1 MERTRQ
7 LTTFAIDGYQ
17 ISATFADS
25 RNTTALGHVKQILL
39 SSFANNAAKHTPGD
53 ILAIHPNRSDNNS
66 GGKLGYR
73 ARSGKMWHHASIRGI
88 ICNLTYLMISL
99 CNTGLMTSISIA
111 IARCYLLICSKKFL
125 SI

>member
-1 MERTRQ
+1 MERTRE

-39 SSFANNAAKHTPGD
+39 SSFANNAAKHTHGD

-66 GGKLGYR
+66 GGKPLCTLK
-73 ARSGKMWHHASIRGI
+73 SS
-88 ICNLTYLMISL
+88 YLPRIDSL
-99 CNTGLMTSISIA
+99 FWFALMTNE
-111 IARCYLLICSKKFL
+111 RTDQYGK
-125 SI
+125 

>member
-39 SSFANNAAKHTPGD
+39 SAFANNAAKHTHGD
-53 ILAIHPNRSDNNS
+53 ILEIHPNRSDNNS
-66 GGKLGYR
+66 GGSPYVP
-73 ARSGKMWHHASIRGI
+73 
-88 ICNLTYLMISL
+88 
-99 CNTGLMTSISIA
+99 
-111 IARCYLLICSKKFL
+111 
-125 SI
+125 